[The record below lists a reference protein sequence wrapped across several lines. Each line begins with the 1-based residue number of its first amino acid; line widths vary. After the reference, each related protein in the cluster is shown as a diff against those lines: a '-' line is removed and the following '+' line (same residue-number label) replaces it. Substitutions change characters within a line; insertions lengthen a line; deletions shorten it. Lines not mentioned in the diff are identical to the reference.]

1 LPIYATDV
9 RNFGDK
15 FNKPKTIKIGEIPMT
30 SRRAKLRRLKRQF
43 RQGEAHQKE
52 MNKKNKGWEEAD
64 NTKSYGIGKPISY
77 SQHEKGTKL

>member
-1 LPIYATDV
+1 
-9 RNFGDK
+9 
-15 FNKPKTIKIGEIPMT
+15 
-30 SRRAKLRRLKRQF
+30 
-43 RQGEAHQKE
+43 